1 MHIRVQYRGRLGLRI
16 AFESSD
22 YKCRG
27 IREKNRLLVMLRRI
41 MPSNFFTGD
50 NRFHGFRLGV

>member
-22 YKCRG
+22 CKCRG

-41 MPSNFFTGD
+41 IRSTFFTSD
-50 NRFHGFRLGV
+50 NRFHGFGPGV